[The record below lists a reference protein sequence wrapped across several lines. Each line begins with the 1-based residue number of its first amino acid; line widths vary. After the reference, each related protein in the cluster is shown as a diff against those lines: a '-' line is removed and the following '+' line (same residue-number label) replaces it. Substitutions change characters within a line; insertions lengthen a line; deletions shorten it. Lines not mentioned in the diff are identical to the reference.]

1 MPTPKEIAFG
11 ALAGTATTALVAWRM
26 LVPYL
31 ADDIATIRRARQV
44 PKLTAETMLSGKFLV
59 DIFEDHVA
67 RNPKKTFIIHEE
79 KMYSYEIVNDMANR
93 VANLALT
100 WNLAPN
106 ATVATMIYN
115 EAAFV
120 WTLLGLLKAGL
131 SDAIIN
137 YHLTAK
143 PLLYSLNVSD
153 AKVIIIGAGDE
164 LLESF
169 MEIREGL
176 PAVAVY
182 VQGKAQGCLPP
193 DTLSFDDAILRTLP
207 VNLCR
212 SARSHVKLTSP
223 MCFIYT
229 SGTTGLPKPAI
240 INHAKSIWTS
250 AIYAMF
256 DFSSSDVVYVVTPL
270 YHSAATLLCLF
281 NVLNQGA
288 TIVLRKTFSASHFF
302 EDCRLYDV
310 TVLQY
315 IGELLRYIL
324 SLPETPLDSVHKIR
338 VAFGNGL
345 RPDIWTEFQKRFN
358 IPWIIEMF
366 GATEGTGV
374 LVNTTQK
381 VGACGRL
388 SPLMRLASKDQF
400 NDIHIIRYDPIEDS
414 PIRDKAGHCIK
425 IQPGEQGLIVTPIPE
440 TYTGFYKGDKTL
452 SEKKIIRNVFK
463 DGDKYFNFG
472 DLLYMDKDYY
482 IYFRDRVGDTFRWK
496 GENVSTREVCDV
508 ISTLDFV
515 QDVNVYGVQITG
527 TEGRAGMAALSVKD
541 NKDVTPSMLQS
552 LYRLCQKDLPNYA
565 RPIFIR
571 FQKTFIVTQTMKHRK
586 LELVEEGFDVDRIK
600 DPMYYIDNDK
610 KTYSRLTQ
618 SSKER
623 IINSRL

>member
-11 ALAGTATTALVAWRM
+11 ALAGTATTGLLAWRT
-26 LVPYL
+26 LFPYL
-31 ADDIATIRRARQV
+31 ADDIATIRRVRRI
-44 PKLTAETMLSGKFLV
+44 PKLVVERVLSGKFLV

-67 RNPKKTFIIHEE
+67 RDPKKTFIIHED
-79 KMYSYEIVNDMANR
+79 KMYSYEFVNDMANR

-120 WTLLGLLKAGL
+120 WTLLGLLKVGL
-131 SDAIIN
+131 SDAFIN

-143 PLLYSLNVSD
+143 PLLHSLNVSD

-176 PAVAVY
+176 PAVPVY
-182 VQGKAQGCLPP
+182 VQGKAQGSLPP
-193 DTLSFDDAILRTLP
+193 DILSFDDAILRTLP
-207 VNLCR
+207 VNVCK
-212 SARSHVKLTSP
+212 SARSHVNLTSP

-240 INHAKSIWTS
+240 INHAKSIGTS
-250 AIYAMF
+250 VTYALF
-256 DFSSSDVVYVVTPL
+256 DFSPSDVMYVVTPL

-281 NVLNQGA
+281 NVFNTGA
-288 TIVLRKTFSASHFF
+288 TMVLRKKFSASNFF
-302 EDCRLYDV
+302 EDCRRYDV
-310 TVLQY
+310 TIIQY
-315 IGELLRYIL
+315 IGELCRYL
-324 SLPETPLDSVHKIR
+324 LALPEAPLDSVHKIR

-345 RPDIWTEFQKRFN
+345 RQDIWTEFQKRFN
-358 IPWIIEMF
+358 IPWIMEFF
-366 GATEGTGV
+366 GATEGTGA
-374 LVNTTQK
+374 LLNITNK

-388 SPLMRLASKDQF
+388 SPFMRWANKDQF
-400 NDIHIIRYDPIEDS
+400 KGTHIIRYDPIEDN
-414 PIRDKAGHCIK
+414 PIRDKAGHCIE
-425 IQPGEQGLIVTPIPE
+425 IQPGEQGLLVTPIPE
-440 TYTGFYKGDKTL
+440 TYTGFYKGDEKL
-452 SEKKIIRNVFK
+452 SEKKILRNVFE

-515 QDVNVYGVQITG
+515 QDVNVYGVQIPG
-527 TEGRAGMAALSVKD
+527 TEGRAGMAAISVKD
-541 NKDVTPSMLQS
+541 NKDVTPAMLQS
-552 LYRLCQKDLPNYA
+552 LYRVCQKDLPSYA

-586 LELVEEGFDVDRIK
+586 LELVEEGFDVDMIK

-623 IINSRL
+623 ILHSRL

>member
-1 MPTPKEIAFG
+1 MVLLFPIAIV
-11 ALAGTATTALVAWRM
+11 TTMMAAAVNIL
-26 LVPYL
+26 LSKL
-31 ADDIATIRRARQV
+31 CTIRSARHV
-44 PKLTAETMLSGKFLV
+44 AKLTGEILSSGKFLV

-67 RNPKKTFIIHEE
+67 RNPKKTFIIHEG

-120 WTLLGLLKAGL
+120 WTLLGLMKVGL
-131 SDAIIN
+131 SDAFIN

-143 PLLYSLNVSD
+143 PLLHSLNVSN
-153 AKVIIIGAGDE
+153 AKVIIIGAGEE
-164 LLESF
+164 LLKSLI
-169 MEIREGL
+169 EIKDAL
-176 PAVAVY
+176 PAVPVY
-182 VQGKAQGCLPP
+182 VQGKAQGSLPP
-193 DTLSFDDAILRTLP
+193 GILSFDDAILRTLP
-207 VNLCR
+207 VNVCK
-212 SARSHVKLTSP
+212 SARSHVNITSP
-223 MCFIYT
+223 LCFIYT

-240 INHAKSIWTS
+240 INHAKSIWAS
-250 AIYAMF
+250 VIYAMF

-288 TIVLRKTFSASHFF
+288 TLVLRKKFSASHFF

-324 SLPETPLDSVHKIR
+324 ALPRTPLDSVHKIR

-381 VGACGRL
+381 VGALGRL
-388 SPLMRLASKDQF
+388 SPLMRWASKDQF
-400 NDIHIIRYDPIEDS
+400 GDIHIIRYDPIEDT
-414 PIRDKAGHCIK
+414 PMRDKAGHCIK
-425 IQPGEQGLIVTPIPE
+425 IQPGEQGLLLTPIPE
-440 TYTGFYKGDKTL
+440 TYTGFYKGDEKL
-452 SEKKIIRNVFK
+452 SETKILRNVFE

-472 DLLYMDKDYY
+472 DILYLDKDYY

-515 QDVNVYGVQITG
+515 QDVNVYGVQMPG
-527 TEGRAGMAALSVKD
+527 TEGRAGMAAITVKD
-541 NKDVTPSMLQS
+541 NKDVTPAMLQS
-552 LYRLCQKDLPNYA
+552 LYRLCQNDLPNYA

-571 FQKTFIVTQTMKHRK
+571 FQKTFLVTQTMKHRK
-586 LELVEEGFDVDRIK
+586 LELVEEGFDVDMIK

-623 IINSRL
+623 ILHSRL